1 MKNILL
7 SLLFVFLFLINPVNS
22 DEKISFIDM
31 DKVIST
37 SNPGSS
43 ILKQLNIINNKNS
56 TILNKEEKQLKEK
69 EKKLIT
75 QKNIISE
82 ADFQNKVNELKSEV
96 NMYNIN
102 RNKMIEKFNQLK
114 VENTNNL
121 LKLIN
126 PILTKYS
133 NKNKISIILQKKNLI
148 IGKSELDITDE
159 IIKIINNEIT
169 DFKIK

>member
-1 MKNILL
+1 MKNIFL

-37 SNPGSS
+37 SNPGLS
-43 ILKQLNIINNKNS
+43 ILKQLKNINNKNS
-56 TILNKEEKQLKEK
+56 TILNKEENQLKEK

-133 NKNKISIILQKKNLI
+133 NKNKMSIILQKKNLI

-169 DFKIK
+169 DFRIK

>member
-1 MKNILL
+1 MKNIFL

-37 SNPGSS
+37 SNPGLS
-43 ILKQLNIINNKNS
+43 ILKQLKNINNKNS
-56 TILNKEEKQLKEK
+56 TILNKEENQLKEK

-114 VENTNNL
+114 IENTNNL

>member
-1 MKNILL
+1 MKNIFL
-7 SLLFVFLFLINPVNS
+7 SLLFVFLYLINPVNS

-37 SNPGSS
+37 SNPGLS
-43 ILKQLNIINNKNS
+43 ILKQLKNINNKNS
-56 TILNKEEKQLKEK
+56 IILNKEEKQLKEK
-69 EKKLIT
+69 EKKLIS

-82 ADFQNKVNELKSEV
+82 NDFQNKVNELKSEV
-96 NMYNIN
+96 NKYNIN

-114 VENTNNL
+114 VVNTNNL

-159 IIKIINNEIT
+159 IIEIINNEIT